1 MKIIGVNGSPHANHN
16 TGFLVKKVLEGA
28 GKAGAETML
37 FHPERM
43 KLRSCK
49 ACMACKKRPLA
60 CSIKDDMAGFVGAV
74 EEGCGLVIG
83 TPGYFDHV
91 SAQLKMFLD
100 RMYCFLGPDL
110 KNHFPKKARAVLVMT
125 YEADN
130 PKSYESVL
138 TWIEERLK
146 GYYGIETIGSIKL
159 HGSPCRLTSNKDAA
173 ICEKAYALGLKLAK
187 NK

>member
-83 TPGYFDHV
+83 TPVYFDHV

-110 KNHFPKKARAVLVMT
+110 KNHFPKKARAVLVMPH
-125 YEADN
+125 EAE
-130 PKSYESVL
+130 PKIVRKRADVDRRAAERILRYRNHRQHQTPWQPMQVNVQQGRRDMRESL
-138 TWIEERLK
+138 CFGAQACK
-146 GYYGIETIGSIKL
+146 K
-159 HGSPCRLTSNKDAA
+159 
-173 ICEKAYALGLKLAK
+173 
-187 NK
+187 